1 MSRLTKL
8 SRISS
13 DLPLLIWYDY
23 LKLICSNEKIKN
35 HKSKSI
41 LHRDSFWNL
50 LTFLLKKRHLI
61 SKSLFFQFKTF
72 FLLVLLLLTGLKHI
86 FYIIFYDYINIP
98 TTYITLIS
106 VPSNFTDCECDDL
119 FCLYLSIMHGVF
131 NKVMWKY
138 DEIKK
143 QWLKVLKIMFYNVHK
158 NKVVAFYFL
167 LRSYV
172 VYRQLF
178 KRLRVY
184 WIRKNLQYSFLAIR
198 QVSHDEKKPCVIEKE
213 TLGKN

>member
-8 SRISS
+8 SKISS

-72 FLLVLLLLTGLKHI
+72 FSSRPPPHWLKRYFLHNFLW
-86 FYIIFYDYINIP
+86 FYKYPNYLYNLNQCAIKFRW
-98 TTYITLIS
+98 LWMWH
-106 VPSNFTDCECDDL
+106 L
-119 FCLYLSIMHGVF
+119 FCLFLSTMHGVF

-138 DEIKK
+138 DGIKK
-143 QWLKVLKIMFYNVHK
+143 K
-158 NKVVAFYFL
+158 
-167 LRSYV
+167 
-172 VYRQLF
+172 
-178 KRLRVY
+178 
-184 WIRKNLQYSFLAIR
+184 
-198 QVSHDEKKPCVIEKE
+198 
-213 TLGKN
+213 

>member
-1 MSRLTKL
+1 MSRLLTKL

-98 TTYITLIS
+98 TTYLYNLNQCAIKFHWLWMWRFILS
-106 VPSNFTDCECDDL
+106 VLVNNAWCF
-119 FCLYLSIMHGVF
+119 
-131 NKVMWKY
+131 
-138 DEIKK
+138 
-143 QWLKVLKIMFYNVHK
+143 
-158 NKVVAFYFL
+158 
-167 LRSYV
+167 
-172 VYRQLF
+172 
-178 KRLRVY
+178 
-184 WIRKNLQYSFLAIR
+184 
-198 QVSHDEKKPCVIEKE
+198 
-213 TLGKN
+213 